1 MQGWDVCEGGGRE
14 GGERGLTGGAGMSM
28 REGNARE
35 VGRVGR
41 EGGEERERVGGGEV
55 GWIRSSRGGRDFL
68 FFFYFYFFFSF
79 SPFSFEQKFIYVSWV
94 PTKKYSM

>member
-1 MQGWDVCEGGGRE
+1 V
-14 GGERGLTGGAGMSM
+14 SV

-55 GWIRSSRGGRDFL
+55 GWIRPSRGGKGFPFL
-68 FFFYFYFFFSF
+68 FLFIF
-79 SPFSFEQKFIYVSWV
+79 PFSFYISSFFL
-94 PTKKYSM
+94 

>member
-55 GWIRSSRGGRDFL
+55 GWIRSSRGGEGFPFLFLFLFLFL
-68 FFFYFYFFFSF
+68 FFSFFF
-79 SPFSFEQKFIYVSWV
+79 
-94 PTKKYSM
+94 

>member
-1 MQGWDVCEGGGRE
+1 
-14 GGERGLTGGAGMSM
+14 M

-55 GWIRSSRGGRDFL
+55 GWIRSSRGGEGFPFLFLFLFLFL
-68 FFFYFYFFFSF
+68 FFSFFF
-79 SPFSFEQKFIYVSWV
+79 
-94 PTKKYSM
+94 

>member
-41 EGGEERERVGGGEV
+41 EGGEEPAPAA
-55 GWIRSSRGGRDFL
+55 GGRDFL